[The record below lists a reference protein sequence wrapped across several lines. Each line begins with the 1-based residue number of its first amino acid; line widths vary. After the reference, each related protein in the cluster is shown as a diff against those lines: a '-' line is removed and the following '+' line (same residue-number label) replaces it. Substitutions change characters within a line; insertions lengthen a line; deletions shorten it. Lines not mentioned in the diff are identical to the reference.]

1 MERYIG
7 LDVHSRS
14 CTAGIID
21 GRGKHV
27 SSSVLE
33 TNGEVLVEFF
43 KLQAG
48 KVHLCLEEGTQSTWL
63 TEILSPHVAEL
74 VVTLPSKKRDKSD
87 NHDAFGL
94 AEQLRRGAIDVSIYK
109 NEGPFKQLRLLVK
122 THAAIVTD
130 TRRVQ
135 SRIKALYRSRGI
147 PTPGKDVYGH
157 STRDGWL
164 SRLPANSR
172 SSAELLYFQY
182 DGLLSV
188 RKGTKRE
195 VITESH
201 RFPISR
207 KLETCPGLGEIRVAQ
222 ILATV
227 VTPHRFRG
235 RRQFWSYCG
244 FGVVMRSSSDWEQ
257 MPNGRWEKVQR
268 PMTRGLNRNFNRML
282 KNVYKGAASTVIQR
296 GGQEPLYLEYLRQLE
311 GGTKPNLAKLTLAR
325 KIAAIS
331 LSMWKDEE
339 EYDPK
344 RRLIISS

>member
-27 SSSVLE
+27 GSSVLE

-48 KVHLCLEEGTQSTWL
+48 NVHLCLEEGTQSAWL

-109 NEGPFKQLRLLVK
+109 NEGPFKQLRQLVK
-122 THAAIVTD
+122 THSAIVTD

-147 PTPGKDVYGH
+147 PTPGKDVYVR

-172 SSAELLYFQY
+172 SSAELLYSQY

-188 RKGTKRE
+188 RKEAKRE
-195 VITESH
+195 VVSESH

-222 ILATV
+222 LLATV
-227 VTPHRFRG
+227 VTPYRFRG

-244 FGVVMRSSSDWEQ
+244 FGVVMRSTSDWEQ

-282 KNVYKGAASTVIQR
+282 KNVYKGAASTVIQQ
-296 GGQEPLYLEYLRQLE
+296 GGQEPLYLEYLRQLD

-325 KIAAIS
+325 KIAAVS
-331 LSMWKDEE
+331 LVMWKNEE
-339 EYDPK
+339 EYDPNK
-344 RRLIISS
+344 RLIISS